1 MYFFNSKSILS
12 AAQFEGVRLCLQDQQ
27 MKRNICELLKIMLEN
42 RESVVSKGN
51 KGNGEVYLELVEAGL
66 NILFELD
73 GSDLTNDLEQMLRII
88 FKSLNSKKEI
98 TTR

>member
-1 MYFFNSKSILS
+1 
-12 AAQFEGVRLCLQDQQ
+12 

>member
-1 MYFFNSKSILS
+1 
-12 AAQFEGVRLCLQDQQ
+12 
-27 MKRNICELLKIMLEN
+27 MLEN

-88 FKSLNSKKEI
+88 SKSLNSKTEI